1 MAIEIGNIPAFDNQ
15 PAVGIGIAIPF
26 SASPVSG
33 SDSIFKINY
42 TTKDQIKSNII
53 NYLLTSK
60 GERIF
65 NPNFGSNLKEFLF
78 EPLNN
83 QTVEIL
89 KKHIEDSINN
99 IFPMVKLK
107 SVEIFQD
114 TEYSLITVQIFY
126 SVFTSVDEFIELN
139 IPL

>member
-1 MAIEIGNIPAFDNQ
+1 MAIEIGQIPALDNE
-15 PAVGIGIAIPF
+15 PAVGIGIGIPF
-26 SASPVSG
+26 SANPLSG
-33 SDSIFKINY
+33 SDSLFKINY

-65 NPNFGSNLKEFLF
+65 NPNFGFNIKEYLF
-78 EPLNN
+78 EQANSS
-83 QTVEIL
+83 TTEIL
-89 KKHIEDSINN
+89 KKNIEDSITN
-99 IFPMVKLK
+99 IFPSATLK
-107 SVEIFQD
+107 QVNAFHD
-114 TEYSLITVQIFY
+114 PEYHTSTIQIYY